1 MTDPILSLLGC
12 AQQLSNHKRMATG
25 SPISDPTAIR
35 DAYEKSF
42 DALVTAIFRWYGEA
56 MRQDR
61 AFLENLANSSQ
72 RVKLGCFWNSLKDQR
87 HDKEHDDYDRAAEAR
102 RWREHAVAS
111 AAPGTDSDVLLR
123 DALIA
128 ELHTALQVLLAV
140 ALHVA
145 KDPLLAQSWS
155 ERAAVTPEAEVH
167 NVYSNLGLQPPRNFE
182 YVVRQYKAHPW
193 LRSARK
199 PSDRAQIA
207 QTVVIGIG
215 LAPLSIAYD
224 ELLDEFGLV
233 GDSSARSL
241 LVLAYGVEAS
251 GHSNASTV
259 SILKSIWPIV
269 RATA

>member
-1 MTDPILSLLGC
+1 MTDPILSLLGS

-35 DAYEKSF
+35 DAYERSF

-61 AFLENLANSSQ
+61 VFLENLASPSQ
-72 RVKLGCFWNSLKDQR
+72 RAKLGGFWSSLKDQR
-87 HDKEHDDYDRAAEAR
+87 HDKEHNDYDRSAEAR
-102 RWREHAVAS
+102 RWREQAVA
-111 AAPGTDSDVLLR
+111 ADPPGTESDVLLR
-123 DALIA
+123 DAMVA
-128 ELHTALQVLLAV
+128 ELQTALQILCAV
-140 ALHVA
+140 ALRIA
-145 KDPLLAQSWS
+145 QDPRLAQSWR
-155 ERAAVTPEAEVH
+155 ERVAVTPEAEVR

-182 YVVRQYKAHPW
+182 YVVRQYEGHPR
-193 LRSARK
+193 LRSARM
-199 PSDRAQIA
+199 PSDRARIA
-207 QTVVIGIG
+207 QILVIGVG

-241 LVLAYGVEAS
+241 LVLAHGVEAN

-269 RATA
+269 TA

>member
-1 MTDPILSLLGC
+1 MTNPILSLLGC

-35 DAYEKSF
+35 DSYQTSF

-61 AFLENLANSSQ
+61 GFLENVANPSQ
-72 RVKLGCFWNSLKDQR
+72 RAKLVGFMRSLKDQR
-87 HDKEHDDYDRAAEAR
+87 HDKEHDDYDRAADAR
-102 RWREHAVAS
+102 TWREKAVAS
-111 AAPGTDSDVLLR
+111 DTSGTAPDVLLR
-123 DALIA
+123 DAMVA
-128 ELHTALQVLLAV
+128 EMQTALQILCAV
-140 ALHVA
+140 ALRVSN
-145 KDPLLAQSWS
+145 DPLLALSWR
-155 ERAAVTPEAEVH
+155 ERAAVTPEAEVR
-167 NVYSNLGLQPPRNFE
+167 NVYLNLGLQPPRNFE
-182 YVVRQYKAHPW
+182 YVVRQYEGHPR
-193 LRSARK
+193 LRSARM

-207 QTVVIGIG
+207 QIVVIGIG

-251 GHSNASTV
+251 GHSNSSTV

-269 RATA
+269 GATA

>member
-1 MTDPILSLLGC
+1 MTDLILTLLGC

-35 DAYEKSF
+35 DAYESSF

-56 MRQDR
+56 IRQDR
-61 AFLENLANSSQ
+61 VFLENLADSSQ
-72 RVKLGCFWNSLKDQR
+72 RAKLVGFWNILKNQR
-87 HDKEHDDYDRAAEAR
+87 HDKEHDGYDRAAEAR
-102 RWREHAVAS
+102 TWRKKAVTSDAS
-111 AAPGTDSDVLLR
+111 ETESDVLLR
-123 DALIA
+123 NAMMA
-128 ELHTALQVLLAV
+128 ELQTALQILCAV
-140 ALHVA
+140 ALRAA
-145 KDPLLAQSWS
+145 KDPRLAQSWR
-155 ERAAVTPEAEVH
+155 ERVAVTPEEEVR

-182 YVVRQYKAHPW
+182 YVVRQYEGHPR

-207 QTVVIGIG
+207 QIVVIGVG
-215 LAPLSIAYD
+215 LAPLSIAYE
-224 ELLDEFGLV
+224 ELLDAFGLI

-251 GHSNASTV
+251 GHSNASTI

-269 RATA
+269 CATT